1 MSLDAMKTV
10 LDAERSAREAYQE
23 ASAASRQLIQDAET
37 KGKVYSLHVQADAA
51 REAKRILQEAEEQ
64 GKKNQ
69 GEILAHAENQ
79 CAVLRAHAEAK
90 LPEAVNLIIE
100 RIVKS

>member
-23 ASAASRQLIQDAET
+23 ASVLARQMILDAET
-37 KGKVYSLHVQADAA
+37 QGKAHILQVQADTA